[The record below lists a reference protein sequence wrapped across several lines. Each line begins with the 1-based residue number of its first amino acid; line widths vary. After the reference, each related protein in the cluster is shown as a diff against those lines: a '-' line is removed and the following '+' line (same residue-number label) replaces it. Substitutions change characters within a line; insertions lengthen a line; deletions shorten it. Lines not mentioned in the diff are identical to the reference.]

1 MAAKSMALA
10 KLLEKRMMFQDFLSQ
25 RHDAHASRVDRAIAR
40 PGPPQIRTCAID
52 ASGSSTISF
61 AIR

>member
-25 RHDAHASRVDRAIAR
+25 RHDAHANPDVAPGQSEVLRCQAR
-40 PGPPQIRTCAID
+40 WG
-52 ASGSSTISF
+52 
-61 AIR
+61 